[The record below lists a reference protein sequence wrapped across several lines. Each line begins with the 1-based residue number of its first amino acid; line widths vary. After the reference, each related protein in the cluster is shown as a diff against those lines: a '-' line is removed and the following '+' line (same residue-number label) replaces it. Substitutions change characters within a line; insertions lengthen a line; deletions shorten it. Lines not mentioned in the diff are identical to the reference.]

1 MKKNNN
7 PDVVIIGGGVI
18 GASVAYYL
26 SKEDLSIVLL
36 EKDRLASGSSGA
48 CSGKVWLGT
57 KKAGLHLRLAL
68 ASLELLK
75 GLLQEMSYTVECD
88 EGGEMLLIEKEQ
100 DLQFMEDFVENQTQA
115 GVDIRILNKDETLDM
130 QPALARNSVV
140 GATYSP
146 LGITIDPMDLLFGL
160 MEEAKRLGADIRR
173 NTTVEEIG
181 ISSSI
186 VKSVRTNQ
194 GEIHTKC
201 IVNAAGVGAPQIGK
215 MLGLEIPIVP
225 LRGQI
230 LITEAVEPLVRVATT
245 EGKYLIVKRDPEMLE
260 KTTSSGV
267 TLGISQ
273 TPRGNIHI
281 GASKEFVGHNTETL
295 PEAMAVLAQRAI
307 TFFPELSGVN
317 VIRSFAGLRPYTPD
331 GVPILGRVQGIEG
344 FIMAAGHGGD
354 GVALAPI
361 TGKLIAEIITK
372 GEPSICID
380 KLSLARFGVTS

>member
-7 PDVVIIGGGVI
+7 PDVVIIGGGLI

-26 SKEDLSIVLL
+26 SKEGLSVVLL
-36 EKDRLASGSSGA
+36 EKNRLASGSSGA

-57 KKAGLHLRLAL
+57 KKEGLHLRLAL
-68 ASLELLK
+68 MSLKLLK

-88 EGGEMLLIEKEQ
+88 RGGEMLLIEKEQ
-100 DLQFMEDFVENQTQA
+100 DLQFMENFVENQTQA
-115 GVDIRILNKDETLDM
+115 GVDICILTKEETLEM
-130 QPALARNSVV
+130 QPALAPNSIVD
-140 GATYSP
+140 ATFSP
-146 LGITIDPMDLLFGL
+146 LWITINPMDLLFGM
-160 MEEAKRLGADIRR
+160 MEEAKKLGADIRR
-173 NTTVEEIG
+173 DTTVAEIG
-181 ISSSI
+181 VSSSC

-194 GEIHTKC
+194 GEIYTGC
-201 IVNAAGVGAPQIGK
+201 IVNAAGVHAPQIGK

-245 EGKYLIVKRDPEMLE
+245 EGRYLIVKRDPEMLE
-260 KTTSSGV
+260 KTTTLGI

-281 GASKEFVGHNTETL
+281 GASKEFVGYNTETI

-307 TFFPELSGVN
+307 AFFPKLSGVN

-344 FIMAAGHGGD
+344 FLMAAGHGGD

-361 TGKLIAEIITK
+361 TGKLVAEIITK
-372 GEPSICID
+372 REPSISID
-380 KLSLARFGVTS
+380 KFTLDRFDVTS